1 MERQKYFRKSVRI
14 AVPLLFVSLIASAAW
29 AAKPENVF
37 GGKVIITYKQV
48 PTRFKSASAMISYI
62 KNHSINVINEK
73 ADKNWEFEILSFFK
87 KPLHDYECQIIFYDT
102 EKKGNRKFMAS
113 FTQYVQDRNTRIVG
127 QKVKLKRDE
136 GFKPNW
142 RYTVVVTNR
151 GRELAKKEFTLK
163 GTAVRYGGVVDFTKE
178 EKKK

>member
-1 MERQKYFRKSVRI
+1 MKRQKYLRKPVRI
-14 AVPLLFVSLIASAAW
+14 AVPLLFAGLIASAAW

-62 KNHSINVINEK
+62 KRQGISVIKENAE
-73 ADKNWEFEILSFFK
+73 KNWEFEILSFFK
-87 KPLHDYECQIIFYDT
+87 KPLRDYECQIIFYDT
-102 EKKGNRKFMAS
+102 EKRGNRKFMAS

-127 QKVKLKRDE
+127 QKIKLKRDD

-142 RYTVVVTNR
+142 RYTVVVTSR

-163 GTAVRYGGVVDFTKE
+163 GTSVRYGGVVDFTKE